1 MKPYEV
7 LTVGGCEYNLKI
19 TAAHAVSLEETIG
32 TDLITGMEKFPEV
45 KTLAQYYLAAVKTM
59 NDSIKKVE
67 DVYQLFDDYI
77 LGGGTMD
84 ELQLLMMDV
93 LETSGI
99 LTKDTNEAQKKM
111 LLGRREMLQKLSED
125 ITGNLLELAS
135 SQTSS
140 GK

>member
-19 TAAHAVSLEETIG
+19 TAAHAVSLEEALG
-32 TDLITGMEKFPEV
+32 TDLITGMEKFPEI
-45 KTLAQYYLAAVKTM
+45 KTLAQYYLAAAKTM
-59 NDSIKKVE
+59 NSINKIE

-125 ITGNLLELAS
+125 ITGNLLKLAS

-140 GK
+140 GE

>member
-19 TAAHAVSLEETIG
+19 TAAHAVSLEEALG
-32 TDLITGMEKFPEV
+32 TDLISGMEKFAEV
-45 KTLAQYYLAAVKTM
+45 KTLAQYYLAAAKTM
-59 NDSIKKVE
+59 NDSINKVE

-84 ELQLLMMDV
+84 ELQFLMMDV

-99 LTKDTNEAQKKM
+99 LAKDVNEAQKEM
-111 LLGRREMLQKLSED
+111 LLGRRETLQKLSED
-125 ITGNLLELAS
+125 ITGNLLKLAS

-140 GK
+140 GE